1 MDLVKPRTAERVM
14 NSYNK
19 VESTE
24 PVRYVSLDVS
34 KARLDY
40 AIAGQKCRKVP
51 NTAAGIATLITALQP
66 LPGVRVVC
74 EATGGYE
81 RRLLEQL
88 HRARMPVCRLQ
99 PGRVRDFARAEGTL
113 AKTDKIDVGVIYRYA
128 CSMHPRVENPPL
140 PEVTALR
147 ELLDYRR
154 QLVDQVT
161 QTTNRLETAGPTL
174 QALLLAQR
182 AQLVAALA
190 QADALVAQHLQ
201 AHPALQTKAERMQ
214 QLQGVGPV
222 LATTLLAYLPEL
234 GEEDDKRIAALVG
247 IAPQAHDSGE
257 TSRPR
262 HVRGGRIE
270 VRNVLY
276 MAAVSAS
283 QHNPILSVFY
293 QRLRA
298 AGKPANVC
306 LLAVMRKM
314 IVVLNRMLKDPH
326 FTLVG

>member
-1 MDLVKPRTAERVM
+1 M
-14 NSYNK
+14 NSNYK
-19 VESTE
+19 VETTV
-24 PVRYVSLDVS
+24 PVRYVSLDIS

-40 AIAGQKCRKVP
+40 AIAGTKCRQVP
-51 NTAAGIATLITALQP
+51 NTAAGIATLIRIIRP

-81 RRLLEQL
+81 RRLLEEL
-88 HRARMPVCRLQ
+88 HAAQVPVSRLQ
-99 PGRVRDFARAEGTL
+99 PGRVRSFARAEGTL

-128 CSMHPRVENPPL
+128 CSMNPRVDQPL
-140 PEVTALR
+140 PAEVTALR

-154 QLVDQVT
+154 QVVEQGAET
-161 QTTNRLETAGPTL
+161 GNRLETAGPTL
-174 QALLLAQR
+174 QALLLVQQEQQR
-182 AQLVAALA
+182 AALLK
-190 QADALVAQHLQ
+190 ADELVAQHLR
-201 AHPALQTKAERMQ
+201 AHPALQTKAARLQ
-214 QLQGVGPV
+214 QVQGVGPV

-234 GEEDDKRIAALVG
+234 GAEDDKRIAALVG
-247 IAPQAHDSGE
+247 VAPFAHDSGE
-257 TSRPR
+257 SAKPR
-262 HVRGGRIE
+262 HARGGRVE

-283 QHNPILSVFY
+283 QHNPVLAPFY

-306 LLAVMRKM
+306 LLAVARKL

-326 FTLVG
+326 FTLVS

>member
-1 MDLVKPRTAERVM
+1 M
-14 NSYNK
+14 NSHYK

-24 PVRYVSLDVS
+24 PVSYVSLDIS

-51 NTAAGIATLITALQP
+51 NTAAGIASLITLIRP

-88 HRARMPVCRLQ
+88 HEARVPVCRLQ
-99 PGRVRDFARAEGTL
+99 PGRVRHFARAEGTL

-128 CSMHPRVENPPL
+128 CSMHPRVEKPPL

-147 ELLDYRR
+147 ELMDYRR
-154 QLVDQVT
+154 QVVEQLT

-174 QALLLAQR
+174 HPLLEAQR
-182 AQLVAALA
+182 AQLAAAEA
-190 QADALVAQHLQ
+190 QAERLVAEHLKAQ
-201 AHPALQTKAERMQ
+201 PALQAKAERMQ
-214 QLQGVGPV
+214 QLQGVGPI

-247 IAPQAHDSGE
+247 VAPHAHDSGE

-262 HVRGGRIE
+262 HARGGRVE

-283 QHNPILSVFY
+283 QHNPVLSVFY

-298 AGKPANVC
+298 AGTPANVC

-314 IVVLNRMLKDPH
+314 IVVLNHMLKDPH
-326 FTLVG
+326 FTLVS

>member
-1 MDLVKPRTAERVM
+1 M
-14 NSYNK
+14 NSYHK

-24 PVRYVSLDVS
+24 PVRYVSLDIS

-40 AIAGQKCRKVP
+40 AIAGQPGRKVP
-51 NTAAGIATLITALQP
+51 NTAAGIAALITQIQP

-88 HRARMPVCRLQ
+88 HQAGVPVCRLQ
-99 PGRVRDFARAEGTL
+99 PGRVRHFARAEGTL
-113 AKTDKIDVGVIYRYA
+113 AKTDRIDVGVIYRYA
-128 CSMHPRVENPPL
+128 CSMHPRVEKPPL

-154 QLVDQVT
+154 QLVEQAT
-161 QTTNRLETAGPTL
+161 QTNNRLETAGMTLRPLLERQRGQLKAAVAEADELITAHLRSHASL
-174 QALLLAQR
+174 QAKSARL
-182 AQLVAALA
+182 
-190 QADALVAQHLQ
+190 
-201 AHPALQTKAERMQ
+201 Q

-222 LATTLLAYLPEL
+222 LALTLLAYLPEL

-247 IAPQAHDSGE
+247 VAPHAQDSGE
-257 TSRPR
+257 SSRPR

-283 QHNPILSVFY
+283 QHNPVLSVFY
-293 QRLRA
+293 ERLRA

-314 IVVLNRMLKDPH
+314 IVVLNRMLKDPN
-326 FTLVG
+326 FALVS

>member
-1 MDLVKPRTAERVM
+1 M
-14 NSYNK
+14 NSNYK

-24 PVRYVSLDVS
+24 PVSYVCLDIS

-51 NTAAGIATLITALQP
+51 NTAAGIATLITVIQP
-66 LPGVRVVC
+66 LPGAQVVC

-88 HRARMPVCRLQ
+88 HQARVPVCRLQ
-99 PGRVRDFARAEGTL
+99 PGRVRHFARAEGTL

-128 CSMHPRVENPPL
+128 CSMHPRAERPPL
-140 PEVTALR
+140 PEVTVLR
-147 ELLDYRR
+147 ELMDYRR
-154 QLVDQVT
+154 QVVAQLT

-174 QALLLAQR
+174 QSLLEAQR
-182 AQLVAALA
+182 EQSAAAAAKAEQLVRE
-190 QADALVAQHLQ
+190 HLR
-201 AHPALQTKAERMQ
+201 AHPALQAKAERMQ

-247 IAPQAHDSGE
+247 VAPHAHDSGE

-283 QHNPILSVFY
+283 QHNPVLSLFY

-314 IVVLNRMLKDPH
+314 IVVLNHMLKDPN
-326 FTLVG
+326 FTLVS

>member
-1 MDLVKPRTAERVM
+1 M
-14 NSYNK
+14 NSHNK

-24 PVRYVSLDVS
+24 PVSYVSLDIS

-40 AIAGQKCRKVP
+40 AIVGQKCRQVP

-81 RRLLEQL
+81 RRLLELL
-88 HRARMPVCRLQ
+88 HQARVPVCRLQ
-99 PGRVRDFARAEGTL
+99 PGRVRHFAQAEGTL
-113 AKTDKIDVGVIYRYA
+113 AKTDRIDVGVIYRYA
-128 CSMHPRVENPPL
+128 CSMHPRVEKPPL

-154 QLVDQVT
+154 QLVEQAT
-161 QTTNRLETAGPTL
+161 QTGNRLETAGATL
-174 QALLLAQR
+174 QPLLQT
-182 AQLVAALA
+182 QHEQQQAALVKA
-190 QADALVAQHLQ
+190 EASIAQHLQ
-201 AHPALQTKAERMQ
+201 AHPGLRTKAKRMQ

-247 IAPQAHDSGE
+247 VAPFAHDSGE
-257 TSRPR
+257 SSRPR
-262 HVRGGRIE
+262 HARGGRGE

-283 QHNPILSVFY
+283 QHNPVLAPFY

-306 LLAVMRKM
+306 LLAVMRKL
-314 IVVLNRMLKDPH
+314 IVVLNRMLKDPN
-326 FTLVG
+326 FTLVS

>member
-1 MDLVKPRTAERVM
+1 M
-14 NSYNK
+14 NSNYK

-24 PVRYVSLDVS
+24 PVSYVSLDVS

-40 AIAGQKCRKVP
+40 AIAGQQCRQVP
-51 NTAAGIATLITALQP
+51 NTAAGIATLITTIQP

-81 RRLLEQL
+81 RRLLEQM
-88 HRARMPVCRLQ
+88 HQAGVPVCRLQ
-99 PGRVRDFARAEGTL
+99 PGRVRHFAQAEGTL
-113 AKTDKIDVGVIYRYA
+113 AKTDRIDVGVIYRYA
-128 CSMHPRVENPPL
+128 CSMHPRVEKPPL

-154 QLVDQVT
+154 QLVEQGT
-161 QTTNRLETAGPTL
+161 ETTNRLECAGATL

-182 AQLVAALA
+182 EQQIAALA
-190 QADALVAQHLQ
+190 KADELVAQHLREHPTLQ
-201 AHPALQTKAERMQ
+201 AKAERMR

-247 IAPQAHDSGE
+247 VAPHAHDSGE
-257 TSRPR
+257 SFRPR

-283 QHNPILSVFY
+283 QHNPVLSAFY

-314 IVVLNRMLKDPH
+314 IVVLNRMLKNPH
-326 FTLVG
+326 FTLVS

>member
-1 MDLVKPRTAERVM
+1 M
-14 NSYNK
+14 NSNYK
-19 VESTE
+19 VEPTE
-24 PVRYVSLDVS
+24 PVSYVSLDIS

-40 AIAGQKCRKVP
+40 AIAGQKCRQVP
-51 NTAAGIATLITALQP
+51 NTAAGIATLITALAP

-81 RRLLEQL
+81 RRLLELL
-88 HRARMPVCRLQ
+88 HQAEVPVCRLQ
-99 PGRVRDFARAEGTL
+99 PGRVRHFARAEGTL

-128 CSMHPRVENPPL
+128 CSMHPRVEKPPL

-154 QLVDQVT
+154 QLVAQHT
-161 QTTNRLETAGPTL
+161 ETASRLETAGATL
-174 QALLLAQR
+174 QALLLVQHEQQA
-182 AQLVAALA
+182 AALA
-190 QADALVAQHLQ
+190 KADELVTQHLR
-201 AHPALQTKAERMQ
+201 AHPALRAKADRLQ

-247 IAPQAHDSGE
+247 VAPFAQDSGE
-257 TSRPR
+257 SSRPR
-262 HVRGGRIE
+262 HARGGRIE

-283 QHNPILSVFY
+283 QHNPVLSVFY

-298 AGKPANVC
+298 GGKPANVC

-326 FTLVG
+326 FTLVS